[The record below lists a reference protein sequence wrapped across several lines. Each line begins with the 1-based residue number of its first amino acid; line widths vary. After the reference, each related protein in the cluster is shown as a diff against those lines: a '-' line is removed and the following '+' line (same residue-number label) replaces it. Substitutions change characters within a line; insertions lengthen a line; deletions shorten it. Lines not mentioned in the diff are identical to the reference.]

1 LPGGRRCARPRAYCV
16 IRVVQQSTIPYPLVV
31 VVVVPSSPYDPPLHS
46 TQQRQALQPH
56 AGSMRLGAVG
66 QPPVIIT
73 LPLHLPSNLLICVAI
88 YVPRSDTSV
97 SLNCATY
104 ITANR
109 EFQNGLSLAT
119 IPNIKSVVIVKTQ

>member
-1 LPGGRRCARPRAYCV
+1 
-16 IRVVQQSTIPYPLVV
+16 
-31 VVVVPSSPYDPPLHS
+31 
-46 TQQRQALQPH
+46 
-56 AGSMRLGAVG
+56 MRLGAVG